1 MFFGG
6 NPRLQDRGREDYK
19 ESKEGGT
26 LMGGGR
32 ETGNGTA
39 MWLATATDQVR
50 WTKEP
55 SSQRYLLNLDMKT
68 RIRVLCRKHQFCR

>member
-1 MFFGG
+1 
-6 NPRLQDRGREDYK
+6 
-19 ESKEGGT
+19 
-26 LMGGGR
+26 MGGGR

-55 SSQRYLLNLDMKT
+55 SSQRNLLSLDMKT
-68 RIRVLCRKHQFCR
+68 RIKLLCCKRQFCR